1 VLDLANFRGDP
12 VRRSVLPA
20 VIDEPQTLVDVQRTH
35 ILRMLQL
42 TNWRIEGPA
51 GAAKVL
57 GLCASTLRTRMR
69 KLGIHRPVDGLQNVV
84 NHHMSQ
90 PSRPTIPFRNDLGA
104 AAS

>member
-1 VLDLANFRGDP
+1 MVTTLA
-12 VRRSVLPA
+12 
-20 VIDEPQTLVDVQRTH
+20 DEPQTLVDVQRAH
-35 ILRMLQL
+35 IQRMLQL

-69 KLGIHRPVDGLQNVV
+69 KLGIQRPVEVPQNVV
-84 NHHMSQ
+84 SHPMSQ
-90 PSRPTIPFRNDLGA
+90 PARTIPFTADIGA